1 MATRV
6 ITSANFK
13 WRSPR
18 HDQRNSRHQV
28 QPTMGKGGVQ
38 IYRGYSK
45 NIPGTLPSLLKKCL
59 TDLRHRD
66 SRSTVVGIVAE
77 AGIGTVLPTTR
88 HTCAVPGCDVTLL
101 DHHAINHSSY
111 HMLHT
116 PSALG
121 KAESCALCLGPA
133 SDCPS
138 FLLKTTELQPGIV
151 CATFSPGASE

>member
-1 MATRV
+1 
-6 ITSANFK
+6 
-13 WRSPR
+13 
-18 HDQRNSRHQV
+18 
-28 QPTMGKGGVQ
+28 MGKGGVQ

-66 SRSTVVGIVAE
+66 SRNTVVGIVAE

-101 DHHAINHSSY
+101 DHNHAINHSSY

-138 FLLKTTELQPGIV
+138 FLLFVQRSLRAQ
-151 CATFSPGASE
+151 ASDPQSGVKFTAAGMRESTAPMLTNP